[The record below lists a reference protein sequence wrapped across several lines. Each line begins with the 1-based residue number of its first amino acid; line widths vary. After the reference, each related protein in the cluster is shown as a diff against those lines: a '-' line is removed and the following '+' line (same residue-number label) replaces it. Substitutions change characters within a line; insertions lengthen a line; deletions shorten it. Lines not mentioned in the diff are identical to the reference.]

1 MFTGII
7 THIGKIEDLQTN
19 ESKDLLVKIST
30 SNITDRNLD
39 IGCSIACNG
48 ACLTLIEKE
57 LIGDKHIFS
66 FQASKETLDKT
77 TLNNWKIK
85 QLVNLE
91 FAMKLGDELGGHMV
105 SGHVDGCSKI
115 INIQKVKDS
124 HKFTFTTDKNFSKFI
139 SEKGSITL
147 NGTSLTVN
155 EIEEEGNF
163 SVNLISHTIENTS
176 FRLAKIGDAVN
187 LEIDMIARYL
197 DRLVGKRS

>member
-7 THIGKIEDLQTN
+7 TNIGKIEDLQTN

-77 TLNNWKIK
+77 TLKDWKID
-85 QLVNLE
+85 QSRIRHE
-91 FAMKLGDELGGHMV
+91 
-105 SGHVDGCSKI
+105 
-115 INIQKVKDS
+115 
-124 HKFTFTTDKNFSKFI
+124 TW
-139 SEKGSITL
+139 
-147 NGTSLTVN
+147 
-155 EIEEEGNF
+155 
-163 SVNLISHTIENTS
+163 
-176 FRLAKIGDAVN
+176 R
-187 LEIDMIARYL
+187 
-197 DRLVGKRS
+197 